1 MLKDQTYFQQV
12 PVKLVLK
19 IAKVE
24 PEITVQLDKAKLAG
38 RTSARTTRKD
48 RVSND

>member
-19 IAKVE
+19 IAQVE
-24 PEITVQLDKAKLAG
+24 RRIKQQLDKEKIAG
-38 RTSARTTRKD
+38 RPSARTTRKD
-48 RVSND
+48 RVSHE